1 MLEVQNISINYG
13 VCAVVQD
20 VSLSLEAGKIIALLG
35 ANGAGK
41 TTLLKSFNAGLPIAK
56 GSILLNNKPLNNFS
70 RREIA
75 REIAVIAQ
83 ETETKFPVSVLEFVL
98 AGRFAHGA
106 SFGWETTD
114 DLEIAIDCLKQCDL
128 ANYEARQMNQL
139 SGGERQR
146 VVLARALA
154 TQSKILLLDEPTAN
168 LDLAH
173 QALMF
178 RLIKERC
185 NAVVPTAVR
194 GASRSPDLLSD
205 AESILEIENAPAGSR
220 RDSRQDAGVT
230 SAIVITHDLN
240 LASEFADE
248 IVLLKNG
255 AILAKGAPEK
265 VLTED
270 NIKQVFGVKVLLD
283 ENPVSRRRRV
293 TTIY

>member
-20 VSLSLEAGKIIALLG
+20 VSFELKAGKIIALLG

-41 TTLLKSFNAGLPIAK
+41 TTVLKSLNGGLPTAN
-56 GSILLNNKPLNNFS
+56 GAILLNGKSIEKFS

-83 ETETKFPVSVLEFVL
+83 ETETSFPVSVLEFVL

-106 SFGWETTD
+106 AFGWETTG
-114 DLEIAIDCLKQCDL
+114 DLQIAGQSLEQCDL
-128 ANYEARQMNQL
+128 SNYENRLMNRL

-146 VVLARALA
+146 AVLARALTTGA
-154 TQSKILLLDEPTAN
+154 RILLLDEPTAN

-173 QALMF
+173 QALLF
-178 RLIKERC
+178 RLIKARC
-185 NAVVPTAVR
+185 ETC
-194 GASRSPDLLSD
+194 
-205 AESILEIENAPAGSR
+205 ESA
-220 RDSRQDAGVT
+220 
-230 SAIVITHDLN
+230 AIVITHDIN

-248 IVLLKNG
+248 IILLKNG
-255 AILAKGAPEK
+255 AIQSKGAPET
-265 VLTED
+265 VLTSG
-270 NIKQVFGVKVLLD
+270 NLQQVFNVKVLLD
-283 ENPVSRRRRV
+283 ENPASGKRRM

>member
-20 VSLSLEAGKIIALLG
+20 VSFNLEAGKIIALLG

-41 TTLLKSFNAGLPIAK
+41 TTILKSLNGGLPIAK
-56 GSILLNNKPLNNFS
+56 GAIILRGKSINAFS

-106 SFGWETTD
+106 AFGWETEN
-114 DLEIAIDCLKQCDL
+114 DLQIALNSLEQCDL
-128 ANYEARQMNQL
+128 SNYENRLMNQL

-146 VVLARALA
+146 VVLARALTTEA
-154 TQSKILLLDEPTAN
+154 RILLLDEPTAN

-173 QALMF
+173 QALLF
-178 RLIKERC
+178 RLIKSRC
-185 NAVVPTAVR
+185 
-194 GASRSPDLLSD
+194 
-205 AESILEIENAPAGSR
+205 ESCE
-220 RDSRQDAGVT
+220 
-230 SAIVITHDLN
+230 SAAIIITHDIN

-248 IVLLKNG
+248 IILLKNG
-255 AILAKGAPEK
+255 AIAAKGAPET
-265 VLTED
+265 VLTTI
-270 NIKQVFGVKVLLD
+270 NLQQVFNVKVLLD
-283 ENPVSRRRRV
+283 ENPASGKRRI

>member
-20 VSLSLEAGKIIALLG
+20 VSFELKAGKIIALLG

-41 TTLLKSFNAGLPIAK
+41 TTVLKSLNGGLPTAN
-56 GSILLNNKPLNNFS
+56 GAILLNGKSIEKFS

-83 ETETKFPVSVLEFVL
+83 ETETSFPVSVLEFVL

-106 SFGWETTD
+106 AFGWETTS
-114 DLEIAIDCLKQCDL
+114 DLQIAGQSLEQCDL
-128 ANYEARQMNQL
+128 SNYENRLMNRL

-146 VVLARALA
+146 VVLARALTTGA
-154 TQSKILLLDEPTAN
+154 RILLLDEPTAN

-173 QALMF
+173 QALLF
-178 RLIKERC
+178 RLIKARC
-185 NAVVPTAVR
+185 ETC
-194 GASRSPDLLSD
+194 
-205 AESILEIENAPAGSR
+205 ESA
-220 RDSRQDAGVT
+220 
-230 SAIVITHDLN
+230 AIVITHDIN

-248 IVLLKNG
+248 IILLKNG
-255 AILAKGAPEK
+255 AIQSKGAPET
-265 VLTED
+265 VLTSG
-270 NIKQVFGVKVLLD
+270 NLQQVFNVKVLLD
-283 ENPVSRRRRV
+283 ENPASGKRRM